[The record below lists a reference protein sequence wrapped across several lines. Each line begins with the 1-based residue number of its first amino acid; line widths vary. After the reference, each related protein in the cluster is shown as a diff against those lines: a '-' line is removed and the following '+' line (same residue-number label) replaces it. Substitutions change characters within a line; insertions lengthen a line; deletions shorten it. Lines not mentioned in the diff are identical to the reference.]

1 MKEVLFKQNFEHYRC
16 VSHKDSTPLQNRNF
30 VYPQTNEEEAYGD
43 LVTLNPPTK
52 RHPLFIIDKTTQDEE
67 SYTENYGNPLCSVT
81 KSHVL
86 VVVERDGDKV
96 SLKVFRGHRHRGA
109 GNNWFKVS
117 WNVDYM
123 TVNKKTGDV
132 YHGYLHDYQ
141 KKRKCTRKIRRNFF
155 YNEPLNS
162 IKAVIKNTFD
172 NYVDNSYDVAI
183 RAISTFMFEIDEREE
198 FENLDFNKRLFRFY
212 LNKRGIK
219 YPNNFWVF
227 AQSLYGPKI
236 KKILK
241 KSDNKLVDAYMTHEG
256 LSGKKLK
263 KALHTCE
270 GLNIELYK
278 TAKELFGDDWLNQ
291 DEDLI
296 SKLLNSPLHA
306 QRFPSEFK
314 QLISTEELRRVYS
327 IFKRVYIYDDL
338 DSYTF
343 YDHIRMY
350 TELKLYGEIDLKWQS
365 EKSKDIFR
373 QEHLD
378 WTDKIQFYKQGNY
391 TRIYPEYFINKIEN
405 NIDGYTP
412 VLLLDSKSYN
422 EESLTQ
428 SNCVK
433 TYIGKPGSFIISLR
447 KGLYGD
453 RATIEYKLVKDR
465 NQITPLRVQSL
476 GKFNGKL
483 DEEWNEVL
491 FKLDEIVLSC
501 IEDIR
506 FETVKIIK
514 ECKNGVTLKSDT
526 HWEEDNLKWTY
537 KNIESRYTWDFI

>member
-1 MKEVLFKQNFEHYRC
+1 MKEVLFKQSSEEFRC
-16 VSHKDSTPLQNRNF
+16 VFHKDSTPLQHKKF
-30 VYPQTNEEEAYGD
+30 IYPKTEED
-43 LVTLNPPTK
+43 IFRDPPTK
-52 RHPLFIIDKTTQDEE
+52 KHPLFIIDKTTKDEE
-67 SYTENYGNPLCSVT
+67 SYKENYGNPLCTVT
-81 KSHVL
+81 KSHAL
-86 VVVERDGDKV
+86 VVVEKNGNKV
-96 SLKVFRGHRHRGA
+96 SLKVFRGYRHRGA
-109 GNNWFKVS
+109 GNAWFKVS
-117 WNVDYM
+117 WNVDYI

-132 YHGYLHDYQ
+132 YHGFLHDYQ

-155 YNEPLNS
+155 YNEPVNT
-162 IKAVIKNTFD
+162 IKAAIKNTFD
-172 NYVDNSYDVAI
+172 QYLENSYDIAI
-183 RAISTFMFEIDEREE
+183 RAVSNFMYEIDERED

-227 AQSLYGPKI
+227 GPSLYGPKI

-241 KSDNKLVDAYMTHEG
+241 KSDNKLVDAFMIHEG
-256 LSGKKLK
+256 LTGKKLK
-263 KALHTCE
+263 KALHNCE
-270 GLNIELYK
+270 ALNIELYK
-278 TAKELFGDDWLNQ
+278 TAKDLFGDDWLNQ
-291 DEDLI
+291 DGDLI
-296 SKLLNSPLHA
+296 STLLNSPIHS
-306 QRFPSEFK
+306 QRFPQEFK
-314 QLISTEELRRVYS
+314 QLISTEELKRVYS

-343 YDHIRMY
+343 FDHIRLY
-350 TELKLYGEIDLKWQS
+350 TELKLYGETDLKWQS
-365 EKSKDIFR
+365 GESKDVFR

-378 WTDKIQFYKQGNY
+378 WTDKIQYYKQGNY
-391 TRIYPEYFINKIEN
+391 IRIYPEYFINEIQKEIN
-405 NIDGYTP
+405 GYIP
-412 VLLLDSKSYN
+412 VLLMNSKAYN
-422 EESLTQ
+422 EESSTQ

-447 KGLYGD
+447 NIETGD
-453 RATIEYKLVKDR
+453 RATIEYRLTKDR

-476 GKFNGKL
+476 GKFNSKL
-483 DEEWNEVL
+483 GEEWNEVL

-526 HWEEDNLKWTY
+526 HWEESNLRWTY